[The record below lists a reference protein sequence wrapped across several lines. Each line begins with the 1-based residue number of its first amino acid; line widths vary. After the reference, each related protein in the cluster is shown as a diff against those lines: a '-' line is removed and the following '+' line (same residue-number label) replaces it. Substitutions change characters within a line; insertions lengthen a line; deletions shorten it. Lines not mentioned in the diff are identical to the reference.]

1 MDEQVWENGYP
12 LVVGK
17 ARQGLLQDFWRLY
30 YGESAEMFV
39 SYDQLLELH
48 NDIMAA
54 IPACVGE
61 MPVLRFLHDLGRM
74 CLQAHGEGSGL
85 QVVAD

>member
-1 MDEQVWENGYP
+1 
-12 LVVGK
+12 
-17 ARQGLLQDFWRLY
+17 
-30 YGESAEMFV
+30 MFV

-54 IPACVGE
+54 LPACVGE